1 MNVMRIKYSNYEAI
15 LIHEKGN
22 RTGFG
27 CDFHAEAIRI
37 FAGSKTA
44 VEMIVLKATHNN
56 TRLKVI
62 AKYDSD
68 YKNILNIGKL
78 G

>member
-1 MNVMRIKYSNYEAI
+1 MRIKYSNYEAI

-44 VEMIVLKATHNN
+44 IKMILFKSTHNN
-56 TRLKVI
+56 TRLKII
-62 AKYDSD
+62 AKYDSNE
-68 YKNILNIGKL
+68 KNGKIL
-78 G
+78 